1 MGILD
6 SFTDAIGG
14 IIADQ
19 FLDAYTAQ
27 PFDEYTAISPAVP
40 KDGEPISTKKS
51 IGVIPNGSRIYVPEN
66 TAAVIIDQA
75 GISEV
80 LTEPGGYQYW
90 NGRKTLFVGDDVGD
104 ILREQVK
111 DRLASGGKLL
121 DDKRVLFVNLREI
134 RDVRFG
140 TKGQQVYH
148 DAFYDVDLSI
158 RAFGNF
164 SIKIID
170 AEKFIRNYVPANTE
184 YYSFAEQQ
192 AKAQLVGEL
201 IQSFLKAL
209 NDLTAS
215 NRITELPSKAE
226 LMAKQIVQDSVVQ
239 SWKERFGIMLVNIAI
254 QNIELSDESKAL
266 VNKFASKRMDVK
278 AFEGVSQKAA
288 DISAQ
293 QNISQGIRDHG
304 FGDGAGLIV
313 GMNVAQGM
321 VDVTKTNKMTLDE
334 QMESIRKY
342 KALFDEGILTE
353 EEFQKKKTEIL
364 GL

>member
-1 MGILD
+1 MGIFN
-6 SFTDAIGG
+6 SITDAIGG
-14 IIADQ
+14 MIADQ

-51 IGVIPNGSRIYVPEN
+51 LGVIPNGSRIYVPEN
-66 TAAVIIDQA
+66 TAAIIVDQA

-80 LTEPGGYQYW
+80 LTEPGGYQFW
-90 NGRKTLFVGDDVGD
+90 NGRKTVFVGDSFSEVVK
-104 ILREQVK
+104 EQMN

-121 DDKRVLFVNLREI
+121 DDKRILFVNLREI
-134 RDVRFG
+134 RDVKFG
-140 TKGQQVYH
+140 TKGQHAYH

-164 SIKIID
+164 SIKIVD
-170 AEKFIRNYVPANTE
+170 AERFIRNYVPANTE
-184 YYSFAEQQ
+184 YYSFAEQN
-192 AKAQLVGEL
+192 AKAQLAAEL
-201 IQSFLKAL
+201 VQSFLVAL
-209 NDLTAS
+209 NNLTAS

-226 LMAKQIVQDSVVQ
+226 LVSKQIIQDNIVQ
-239 SWKERFGIMLVNIAI
+239 SWRERFGIVLVSVAI
-254 QNIELSDESKAL
+254 QNIELSDESREL

-278 AFEGVSQKAA
+278 AFEGISQKAA

-293 QNISQGIRDHG
+293 QNITQGIRDHG
-304 FGDGAGLIV
+304 FGEGTGMIV
-313 GMNVAQGM
+313 GMNVAQGLG
-321 VDVTKTNKMTLDE
+321 DASKTGKMSLDE
-334 QMESIRKY
+334 QMETIRKY
-342 KALFDEGILTE
+342 KSLLDEGILTE